1 MLVDIH
7 THIFPPSFIK
17 ARKTLMKTEKQFSEI
32 YADPNAKMATA
43 KDLLDS
49 MSTAGVDI
57 SVACGFWWSD
67 VSLAQEHTDYLI
79 EVGKESQESSVS
91 RIIPFVPMQ
100 TSDPPDFTLGV
111 GELRKNQRT
120 DLGLV
125 TDLRGVVLVHV
136 SEEVGH
142 QYPGKSGG
150 LSVRELWL
158 LLINNPNLRVIA
170 AHWGGGLPF
179 YGLMPEVQTLI
190 ESGRIVFDSAASK
203 YLYTSDIYKL
213 VPAIVGDS
221 SVCWGSDFPLR
232 SQLSDL
238 RDAKSNLSGTAYVEK
253 FTGENAMEF
262 LQIDNDVRV

>member
-1 MLVDIH
+1 MLIDIH
-7 THIFPPSFIK
+7 THIFPRSFIK
-17 ARKTLMKTEKQFSEI
+17 ARKTLMKTEKQFAEI

-67 VSLAQEHTDYLI
+67 ATLAQEHTDYLT
-79 EVGKESQESSVS
+79 EVGEKSQESFGS
-91 RIIPFVPMQ
+91 RIIPFVPML
-100 TSDPPDFTLGV
+100 TSDPPHFTIGV

-120 DLGLV
+120 DLGSV
-125 TDLRGVVLVHV
+125 TDLQGVVLVHV

-142 QYPGKSGG
+142 EYPGKSGG
-150 LSVRELWL
+150 LSLRELWL

-179 YGLMPEVQTLI
+179 YGFMPEVRTLI
-190 ESGRIVFDSAASK
+190 ASGRVIFDSAASQ
-203 YLYTSDIYKL
+203 YLYTPDIYKL
-213 VPAIVGDS
+213 IPAIIGDS

-232 SQLSDL
+232 SQLKDL
-238 RDAKSNLSGTAYVEK
+238 RDVKANLSDKAFIKK
-253 FTGENAMEF
+253 FTSENAIKF
-262 LQIDNDVRV
+262 LNLDNEA